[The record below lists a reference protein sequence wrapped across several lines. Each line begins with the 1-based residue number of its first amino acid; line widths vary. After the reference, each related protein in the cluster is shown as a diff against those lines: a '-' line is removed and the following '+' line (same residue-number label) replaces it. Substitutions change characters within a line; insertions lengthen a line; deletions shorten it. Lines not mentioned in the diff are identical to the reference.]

1 MSRAQIII
9 RSLKVLNE
17 LTRIAMTIKTDR
29 KNCAYKMLQ
38 VGFTDGENYETEL
51 NDAKPM
57 TTIFP
62 IPMNTMDPQY
72 KENLALAKHRNQ
84 VTIEDA
90 KVDTQ
95 MYDLVVFGRLK
106 SGHKRI
112 GLVLIWNR
120 S

>member
-17 LTRIAMTIKTDR
+17 LTRIAMTIKTDG

-38 VGFTDGENYETEL
+38 VGYTDGENYETEL

-90 KVDTQ
+90 KVDT
-95 MYDLVVFGRLK
+95 
-106 SGHKRI
+106 
-112 GLVLIWNR
+112 
-120 S
+120 